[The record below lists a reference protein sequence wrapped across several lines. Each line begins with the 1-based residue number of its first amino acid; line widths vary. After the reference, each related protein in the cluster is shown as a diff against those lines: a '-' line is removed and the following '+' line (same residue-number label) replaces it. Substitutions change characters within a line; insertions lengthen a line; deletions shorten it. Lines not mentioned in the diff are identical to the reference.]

1 MIEVRGQL
9 TDDAA
14 AVVMLCSRLGLGD
27 DGESR
32 QAPLTLREWN
42 ALARRIHDSELGR
55 PGALLGVS
63 AADISKRLEIPDV
76 EAEKL
81 AALLDR
87 GGAIALTLEQLSSS
101 GIWCVTRVDES
112 YPSRLKNSLKHQSPP
127 VLFGAGDSSI
137 LDKQAIGVVG
147 SRNVDEAGAGFAR
160 RLGEL
165 CAHSSVAVVSG
176 GARGTDRLAMQ
187 GALDADGWAVGMIAD
202 SLNRT
207 IRQAD
212 VRDFISSGRLVL
224 LTPYQPDSGFSIGA
238 AMGRNKLIYGASDF
252 AVVVSSEL
260 QKGGTW
266 AGATEA
272 LTASWCPLFVRSGN
286 DVGSGNQ
293 ELIRKGGREVSDANL
308 NETDDIIGW
317 MTENS
322 QNSERQPEQVQL
334 SFA

>member
-1 MIEVRGQL
+1 MIDVREQL

-14 AVVMLCSRLGLGD
+14 AVVMLCSRLGLAD

-32 QAPLTLREWN
+32 TSPLTLKEWN
-42 ALARRIHDSELGR
+42 VLARRIHDSELKR
-55 PGALLGVS
+55 PGALLGIS
-63 AADISKRLEIPDV
+63 AADLTQRLEIPDV

-81 AALLDR
+81 ARLLDR
-87 GGAIALTLEQLSSS
+87 GGAIALALEQLSSS

-112 YPSRLKNSLKHQSPP
+112 YPSRIKKSLKHQSPP

-137 LDKQAIGVVG
+137 LDKHALGVVG
-147 SRNVDEAGAGFAR
+147 SRNVDEVGAVFAR

-165 CAHSSVAVVSG
+165 CTRSSAAVVSG

-187 GALDADGWAVGMIAD
+187 GALDADGWAIGMLAD
-202 SLNRT
+202 GLNKT

-212 VRDFISSGRLVL
+212 VRDFISRGRLVL

-272 LTASWCPLFVRSGN
+272 LTAGWCPLFVRSGK
-286 DVGSGNQ
+286 DVGAGNQ
-293 ELIRKGGREVSDANL
+293 ELIKKGGRAVSDTDL
-308 NETDDIIGW
+308 NEADDIIDW
-317 MTENS
+317 MTRNS
-322 QNSERQPEQVQL
+322 PSAERPPEQVQL

>member
-1 MIEVRGQL
+1 VIDVREQL

-14 AVVMLCSRLGLGD
+14 AVLMLCSRLGLRA

-32 QAPLTLREWN
+32 QSPLTLREWN
-42 ALARRIHDSELGR
+42 LLARKIHDSEVKR
-55 PGALLGVS
+55 PGALLGIS
-63 AADISKRLEIPDV
+63 AADIAKQLEVPDV

-81 AALLDR
+81 VTLLDR
-87 GGAIALTLEQLSSS
+87 GGAIALELEQLSAS
-101 GIWCVTRVDES
+101 GIWCVTRIDES
-112 YPSRLKNSLKHQSPP
+112 YPARLKKRLKHQSPP

-137 LDKQAIGVVG
+137 LDKRAIGVVG

-160 RLGEL
+160 RLGEF
-165 CAHSSVAVVSG
+165 CGRSSVAVVSG
-176 GARGTDRLAMQ
+176 GARGTDLLAMQ
-187 GALDADGWAVGMIAD
+187 GVLETDGWAVGMLAD
-202 SLNRT
+202 SLNKT

-212 VRDFISSGRLVL
+212 VRDFISRGRLVL

-272 LTASWCPLFVRSGN
+272 LKAGWCPLFVRSGKE
-286 DVGSGNQ
+286 VGPGNQ
-293 ELIRKGGREVSDANL
+293 ELIKKGGRAVSDTDLSDA
-308 NETDDIIGW
+308 DDIIDW
-317 MTENS
+317 MTKNS
-322 QNSERQPEQVQL
+322 QSSETEPEQAQL

>member
-1 MIEVRGQL
+1 MIDVRGQL

-14 AVVMLCSRLGLGD
+14 AVVMLCSRLSLGD
-27 DGESR
+27 DSEARVS
-32 QAPLTLREWN
+32 PLTLRGWN
-42 ALARRIHDSELGR
+42 VLARKIHDSELKR
-55 PGALLGVS
+55 PGALLGIS
-63 AADISKRLEIPDV
+63 ATEISKRLEIPEV
-76 EAEKL
+76 EAEEL
-81 AALLDR
+81 ATLLDR
-87 GGAIALTLEQLSSS
+87 GGAIALALEQLSSS
-101 GIWCVTRVDES
+101 GIWCVTRVDDS
-112 YPSRLKNSLKHQSPP
+112 YPARLKKTLKHQSPA

-137 LDKQAIGVVG
+137 LDKQAIGIVG

-165 CAHSSVAVVSG
+165 CAGSSVAAVSG

-187 GALDADGWAVGMIAD
+187 GALEADGWAVGMVAD

-212 VRDFISSGRLVL
+212 VREFISSGRLVL
-224 LTPYQPDSGFSIGA
+224 VTPYQPDSGFSIGA

-272 LTASWCPLFVRSGN
+272 LTAGWCPLFVRSGK
-286 DVGSGNQ
+286 DVGAGNQ
-293 ELIRKGGREVSDANL
+293 ELIKKGGRAVSDTDL
-308 NETDDIIGW
+308 NEADDIIDW
-317 MTENS
+317 MTKNS
-322 QNSERQPEQVQL
+322 QSSDRQPEQAQL

>member
-1 MIEVRGQL
+1 MIDVREQL

-14 AVVMLCSRLGLGD
+14 AVVMLCSRLGLGND
-27 DGESR
+27 SEARLS
-32 QAPLTLREWN
+32 PLTLRGWN
-42 ALARRIHDSELGR
+42 ALARKIHDSELGR

-63 AADISKRLEIPDV
+63 AAAISKQLEVPDA
-76 EAEKL
+76 EAEL
-81 AALLDR
+81 IAMLLDR
-87 GGAIALTLEQLSSS
+87 GGAIALALEQLSSS

-112 YPSRLKNSLKHQSPP
+112 YPSRIKKSLKHQSPP

-137 LDKQAIGVVG
+137 LDKRAIGIVG
-147 SRNVDEAGAGFAR
+147 SRNVDEVGAVFAR

-165 CAHSSVAVVSG
+165 CTRSSAAVVSG

-187 GALDADGWAVGMIAD
+187 GALDADGWAVGMLAD
-202 SLNRT
+202 GLNKT

-212 VRDFISSGRLVL
+212 VRDFISRGRLVL

-266 AGATEA
+266 AGANEV
-272 LTASWCPLFVRSGN
+272 LTSGWCPLFVRSGK
-286 DVGSGNQ
+286 DVGAGNE
-293 ELIRKGGREVSDANL
+293 ELIKKGGRAVSDTDL
-308 NETDDIIGW
+308 NETDDIIDW
-317 MTENS
+317 MTRNS
-322 QNSERQPEQVQL
+322 PSSERAPEQAQL